1 MTRLDH
7 IAKQPA
13 TYADVLAAPPTKV
26 AELIHG
32 ALILHPRPAPRHATA
47 YSALTSKIGGPFHYD
62 DDGPGGWIILAEPE
76 LHLGPDILVPDIAGW
91 RRERM
96 PTLPEMAY
104 FEAPPDWVCE
114 VLSPSTR
121 LHDLTDKRALYFDH
135 GVGHLWFVD
144 PDARILE
151 AFRRT
156 EAGWTLVAALA
167 DDDRVALEPFA
178 AAPFGLGAL
187 WPPAPARD
195 G

>member
-32 ALILHPRPAPRHATA
+32 ALILHPRPAPRHSRAG
-47 YSALTSKIGGPFHYD
+47 SVIGARVGSPFDYD
-62 DDGPGGWIILAEPE
+62 EDGPGGWIILDEPE
-76 LHLGPDILVPDIAGW
+76 LHLGPDILVPDVAGW

-96 PTLPEMAY
+96 PALPDIAY
-104 FEAPPDWVCE
+104 FEMAPDWVCE

-121 LHDLTDKRALYFDH
+121 LHDLTDKRALYYDN
-135 GVGHLWFVD
+135 GVEHLWFVD

-156 EAGWTLVAALA
+156 DAGWTLIGALA
-167 DDDRVALEPFA
+167 DDDEVALEPFA
-178 AAPFGLGAL
+178 AAPFGLAAL
-187 WPPAPARD
+187 WPPAPA
-195 G
+195 